1 LFMAKI
7 VIGTVAEKG
16 KKNEA
21 AARGGEKAS

>member
-1 LFMAKI
+1 MAKI
-7 VIGTVAEKG
+7 VIGTEAEKG